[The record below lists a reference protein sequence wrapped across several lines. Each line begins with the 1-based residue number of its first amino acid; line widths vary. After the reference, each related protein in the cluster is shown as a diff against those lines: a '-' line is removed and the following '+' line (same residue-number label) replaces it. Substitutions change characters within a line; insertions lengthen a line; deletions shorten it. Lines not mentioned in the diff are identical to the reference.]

1 MSSHNEEVH
10 LVPYRVYVLVWLAL
24 VTLTCVTVGVH
35 YTDLAHMAVIT
46 AIIIAVVKTT
56 LVVLYFMHL
65 RYDQPLFTIMLLA
78 AVATYA
84 IFVILTFTDYSFR

>member
-24 VTLTCVTVGVH
+24 VALTCVTVGVH
-35 YTDLAHMAVIT
+35 YADLAHMAIIT

-56 LVVLYFMHL
+56 LVVMYLMHI
-65 RYDQPLFTIMLLA
+65 RYDQPVFTVMLLA
-78 AVATYA
+78 AIATYA
-84 IFVILTFTDYSFR
+84 TFIILTFSDYSFR